1 MFQNPADG
9 FCAERAHGSSGSAKR
24 RRERR
29 LRAWLRHER
38 QLIALHLAEALHHS
52 AGSSMTKVVERR
64 EGEGVEGER
73 YGALRRQMPP
83 PPGTRP
89 AAMMEKLSQG
99 FWLEASRQ
107 PGHVVPSLSLL
118 VLADTTTDGVDSS
131 SLRFLA
137 AAALYSRKLD
147 EEKVRKREE
156 EEEEE
161 LKRIRNIPLNQL
173 TPLQRQKLVCWLNK
187 EKEKKKAKAAV
198 GILPSTSSSSSGFS
212 RKRKKYLARRRRR
225 RRRRGKGRGDVV
237 HVKWTLGDDFKI
249 VSVFSAQ
256 LGSSVDTC
264 PASVYGALSKLI
276 FSGR

>member
-1 MFQNPADG
+1 MFENPADG
-9 FCAERAHGSSGSAKR
+9 FCVERAHGPSGSAKR

-38 QLIALHLAEALHHS
+38 QSIALHLAEALHHS

-73 YGALRRQMPP
+73 YGASRRQMPP
-83 PPGTRP
+83 LPGTRP
-89 AAMMEKLSQG
+89 AAMMEPLSQG
-99 FWLEASRQ
+99 FWREASRQ

-137 AAALYSRKLD
+137 AAALYSRKVD
-147 EEKVRKREE
+147 EEKVRKRE

-173 TPLQRQKLVCWLNK
+173 TPFQKQKLVCWLNK
-187 EKEKKKAKAAV
+187 EKEKKKGEGCGWHLTQHLLVLLWVQSEEEEEEEEKDEAAW
-198 GILPSTSSSSSGFS
+198 LNP
-212 RKRKKYLARRRRR
+212 L
-225 RRRRGKGRGDVV
+225 
-237 HVKWTLGDDFKI
+237 L
-249 VSVFSAQ
+249 
-256 LGSSVDTC
+256 
-264 PASVYGALSKLI
+264 
-276 FSGR
+276 